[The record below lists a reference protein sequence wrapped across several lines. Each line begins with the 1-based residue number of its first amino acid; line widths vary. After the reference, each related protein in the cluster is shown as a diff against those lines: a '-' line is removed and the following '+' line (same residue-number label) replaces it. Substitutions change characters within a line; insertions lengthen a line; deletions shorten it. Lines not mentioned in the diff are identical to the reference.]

1 LGADAELL
9 AIIAG
14 GQPAPSAPVEPEA
27 EQPPLD
33 PKKVN

>member
-1 LGADAELL
+1 MSDEELA

-14 GQPAPSAPVEPEA
+14 ALPASAGSDEPEA
-27 EQPPLD
+27 EQPPHD

>member
-1 LGADAELL
+1 MSDDELA

-14 GQPAPSAPVEPEA
+14 KAPAAPA
-27 EQPPLD
+27 ERLPLD

>member
-1 LGADAELL
+1 MSDDELA

-14 GQPAPSAPVEPEA
+14 AQPARRVPVEPEA